1 MATFTVQR
9 YKKTETKTNKKCRA
23 LNTTNLAKA
32 PHAYSRQHGAE
43 EEKSVAMLE
52 TMGIDSTYPCPV
64 YGGKPL
70 LLQYGVAL

>member
-9 YKKTETKTNKKCRA
+9 YKKTETKTNNKCRA
-23 LNTTNLAKA
+23 LNTTNLAKT
-32 PHAYSRQHGAE
+32 PHAYSRQHGADV
-43 EEKSVAMLE
+43 KKKVALLG
-52 TMGIDSTYPCPV
+52 TMGIVSTNPCPV